1 MTPLKK
7 ISLHLERESEG
18 MIKMKEFSPEQVARM
33 TPEARAR
40 YEKRLKIVKRN
51 RKILAVVCGTAL
63 VAIVVLVMCMTVLFN
78 ITSIKVAKTGAIY
91 NANEIILASGL
102 NNGDNMLRTDFEKA
116 ADRIEK
122 NLPYV
127 LEATVTKKLS
137 GAVTISIKDTTAAM
151 IMHTPDGYAI
161 ADIHGKV
168 LEKVKEL
175 PENTKL
181 MTIRTKG
188 DFKAELGEKFYFAD
202 TAEQELYD
210 EIVAHL
216 KNAGLF
222 EKITAIDISDKS
234 SLKVEYQN
242 RLRLLLG
249 SADQLEVKLR
259 GGVEVIAAEDS
270 KDPNTIAE
278 INLMIPKKVFVN
290 SVDSLEAP
298 TVITLPEEGAS
309 QPDTTDISDAEGTGT
324 TSEESDDEDDGAQD
338 VSAEENTSE

>member
-1 MTPLKK
+1 
-7 ISLHLERESEG
+7 
-18 MIKMKEFSPEQVARM
+18 MKEFSPEQVARM

-40 YEKRLKIVKRN
+40 YAKRLRIVKRN
-51 RKILAVVCGTAL
+51 RKILTGVCAVFAFAVIA
-63 VAIVVLVMCMTVLFN
+63 AVLSLTVLFN
-78 ITSIKVAKTGAIY
+78 ISNIKVTKAGAIY

-102 NNGDNMLRTDFEKA
+102 NKGDNIIRTDVEKA
-116 ADRIEK
+116 AERIEK

-127 LEATVTKKLS
+127 LEATITKKLS
-137 GAVTISIKDTTAAM
+137 GEVSISIKDTTAAM
-151 IMHTPDGYAI
+151 IMHTADGYAI

-168 LEKVKEL
+168 LEIVKEM
-175 PENTKL
+175 PKDAKF

-188 DFKAELGEKFYFAD
+188 ELVAVPGETFTFGDAAEK
-202 TAEQELYD
+202 ELYD
-210 EIVAHL
+210 EIVGHL
-216 KNAGLF
+216 KKAELF

-234 SLKVEYQN
+234 SVKVEYQN

-249 SADQLEVKLR
+249 SSDQLEVKLR

-298 TVITLPEEGAS
+298 TVITLPEEDVS
-309 QPDTTDISDAEGTGT
+309 QSDTTDTTDVESTGT
-324 TSEESDDEDDGAQD
+324 TSDLSDDDEASQD
-338 VSAEENTSE
+338 EQ